1 MTFAD
6 LVEGRIV
13 PIADAVIVP
22 FFYAIAFV
30 FFLIGAVRYFFSQ
43 SETTRKEGRDFVV
56 WSVIAF
62 AVMFSVW
69 GLVRILLSVL
79 A

>member
-1 MTFAD
+1 MNFAQ

-13 PIADAVIVP
+13 PAVDAVIIP
-22 FFYAIAFV
+22 LIYAITFV
-30 FFLIGAVRYFFSQ
+30 FFLIGAVKFFFSQ
-43 SETTRKEGRDFVV
+43 NDTERKQGRDFVL

-69 GLVRILLSVL
+69 GLVRLLLTLLV
-79 A
+79 

>member
-13 PIADAVIVP
+13 PIVDAAIVP
-22 FFYAIAFV
+22 LVYAIAFV
-30 FFLIGAVRYFFSQ
+30 FFLIGAVKFFFSYN
-43 SETTRKEGRDFVV
+43 ETERKQGRDFVL

-69 GLVRILLSVL
+69 GLVRVLLSLL